1 MDVIEILKSKEVVGI
16 TVNPIL
22 HDSSKALRLLNEAL
36 NRPNNKPID
45 MTYFDCYWRLVHP
58 ITALNDIKA
67 RVEVIF
73 PKQVVPFNNNEI
85 GFGKLYMH
93 APLGHHRHG
102 TFSLYFT
109 IDSAGLMNF

>member
-1 MDVIEILKSKEVVGI
+1 MSIIEKLEEKGVKGI
-16 TVNPIL
+16 TVNPVL
-22 HDSSKALRLLNEAL
+22 HASSKALRLLNEAL

-45 MTYFDCYWRLVHP
+45 MTYFDTYWRLVHP

-67 RVEVIF
+67 RVEVVF
-73 PKQVVPFNNNEI
+73 PNQVVSFNNNEV